1 MTALGFLLFRNPEQC
16 PSVVSLL
23 AESYNPHVRY
33 GAAMALGIACAGTG
47 LKEAV
52 ALLEP
57 MMNDPVNYVRQ
68 GALLASALVLIQH
81 TEFTSSKVKD
91 IRQLYAKVIS
101 DKHEDVMAKF
111 GAILAQGIID
121 AGGRNVTISLQSRTG
136 HTNMSA
142 VVGLMIFTQYWYWFP
157 SSLCLSLAFSPT
169 CIIGLNSDL
178 KMPKVEYRSNAKPST
193 YAPPPL
199 LEEKKREEKERVTA
213 AVLSITARAK
223 RREAAHSKLAA
234 TATEKMEVDEEKSEE
249 KKEKKEEKPKE
260 EPNFEILANPAR
272 VVRQQVMSC
281 IL

>member
-1 MTALGFLLFRNPEQC
+1 MGGNNQAVRKLLHVAVSDVNDDVRRAAVTALGFLLFRNPEQC

-68 GALLASALVLIQH
+68 GALLASALVLVQH

-91 IRQLYAKVIS
+91 IRQLYAKVIA

-121 AGGRNVTISLQSRTG
+121 AGGRNVTVSLQDRTHQHAWG
-136 HTNMSA
+136 GWN
-142 VVGLMIFTQYWYWFP
+142 VGIYPVLV
-157 SSLCLSLAFSPT
+157 L
-169 CIIGLNSDL
+169 
-178 KMPKVEYRSNAKPST
+178 V
-193 YAPPPL
+193 PPL
-199 LEEKKREEKERVTA
+199 TLPLTRFPAHRHHRTKQGFRYAGNPVQIVGQAEHLRLPRPARGEEEGGQGEGGHRHPLNHKQAEKEGG
-213 AVLSITARAK
+213 
-223 RREAAHSKLAA
+223 
-234 TATEKMEVDEEKSEE
+234 
-249 KKEKKEEKPKE
+249 
-260 EPNFEILANPAR
+260 
-272 VVRQQVMSC
+272 
-281 IL
+281 